1 MVSFSYG
8 CTVLILTATDYIKTL
23 PLDSQYEFPLRKAP
37 AQSCTKLLE
46 LIWSTF
52 TISQILS
59 VANDIAEH
67 LYDSTSDDS
76 QDYSVNLTA
85 TTTLLS
91 RIELGPDRKI
101 NWPGMDKHGFWSIA
115 HLLIVLI
122 SLATVPQYCSPLE
135 KAQLRQ
141 ILYIEPRNVFEKS
154 LELRDRL
161 GTSLIAG
168 SMINLVK
175 KTKKAL
181 RQTAHEYL
189 SHSRWG
195 RGMAMIFRVS
205 FKIAQEG
212 SKIKEL
218 SDTDD
223 LLYSIYIH
231 VDGTIDFEPVEI
243 DDSVHGMSPES
254 IHRCVR
260 QLLTRSMKMPP
271 EYRNALVSLD
281 FSALRKSM
289 DEAEG
294 RNTFNLLIMNF
305 ALLYSQHHIL
315 DEAEIEYAKV
325 FKQALALHGSS
336 SSGLSPNILQ
346 LLTRILEDTARPEDL
361 IGLVGAVTALVIM
374 GEAK

>member
-1 MVSFSYG
+1 
-8 CTVLILTATDYIKTL
+8 
-23 PLDSQYEFPLRKAP
+23 
-37 AQSCTKLLE
+37 
-46 LIWSTF
+46 
-52 TISQILS
+52 
-59 VANDIAEH
+59 
-67 LYDSTSDDS
+67 
-76 QDYSVNLTA
+76 
-85 TTTLLS
+85 
-91 RIELGPDRKI
+91 
-101 NWPGMDKHGFWSIA
+101 
-115 HLLIVLI
+115 VLI

-189 SHSRWG
+189 SHSQWG

-223 LLYSIYIH
+223 LLYSIYIY

-243 DDSVHGMSPES
+243 DDSVYSMSPES
-254 IHRCVR
+254 IYRCVR

-271 EYRNALVSLD
+271 EYRNALISLD
-281 FSALRKSM
+281 FFALRKSM

-315 DEAEIEYAKV
+315 DEAEIEYTKV